1 LDTLIQAIVE
11 QKKPT
16 LGEKGQ
22 YGYVR
27 KPEEKP
33 KRSRRRKDDGSSA
46 GPANDDDFLQAG
58 PSHQLAMA
66 MHISLAT
73 QDGHP
78 HSGMPVPPV
87 PVDLYQ
93 QGHPGPHL
101 HSLPPHVN
109 PIQATAA
116 DGPVCLRVGQEN
128 VVAVRKSP
136 AEEEME
142 DEEAEW
148 EVKVG
153 HDPPPMWGKR
163 KAGEDPIENG
173 KRPRVECVWRH
184 MFIRPR

>member
-1 LDTLIQAIVE
+1 MIQAVVE
-11 QKKPT
+11 QKKPS

-33 KRSRRRKDDGSSA
+33 KRSRRRKDDGSSV

-66 MHISLAT
+66 MHMSLAA

-87 PVDLYQ
+87 PVNLYQ
-93 QGHPGPHL
+93 QGHPHL
-101 HSLPPHVN
+101 HNLPPHVS
-109 PIQATAA
+109 PIQTPA
-116 DGPVCLRVGQEN
+116 DGTVGVGLGVGQNN

-142 DEEAEW
+142 DDEPEW
-148 EVKVG
+148 GVKVG
-153 HDPPPMWGKR
+153 NAPPPSWAKR
-163 KAGEDPIENG
+163 RADEDSNDNA
-173 KRPRVECVWRH
+173 KRARV
-184 MFIRPR
+184 MFVLLR